1 MVTRE
6 RVRVASGTTGKSQR
20 KEYAMDNL
28 ETAIKSLA
36 ITDETV
42 LFVDIDQIP
51 VRVLEKCESLPKNL
65 LIVGVVGSPNIE
77 AMTEQELQSILDRKR
92 SLRSSKKT

>member
-1 MVTRE
+1 
-6 RVRVASGTTGKSQR
+6 
-20 KEYAMDNL
+20 MDNL
-28 ETAIKSLA
+28 ETAIKALA

-77 AMTEQELQSILDRKR
+77 AMTEQGLQSILDRKR
-92 SLRSSKKT
+92 SLRNSMKTTIQT